1 VISNCDVLADLLEL
15 IERFVH
21 RLKIYTQISPTPTI
35 DKILVN
41 LIVGLISTLV
51 VVTQKLMQRRFREFF
66 PTDMLLSITQ
76 RDAVKFVRN
85 FFAVK
90 DIKAARQRL
99 ERLMQE
105 ESCSTAALTHGRV
118 VSFEKKCVDGK
129 QNTLDL

>member
-1 VISNCDVLADLLEL
+1 
-15 IERFVH
+15 
-21 RLKIYTQISPTPTI
+21 
-35 DKILVN
+35 
-41 LIVGLISTLV
+41 
-51 VVTQKLMQRRFREFF
+51 
-66 PTDMLLSITQ
+66 MLLSITQ